1 MKVDETHRRWL
12 SHVTGREVGESS
24 LIQQLWSG
32 YGACFRARLR
42 GNCDSAMVSS
52 DNNQHVVV
60 KCVQPP
66 KDMSHPR
73 GWSSRHAH
81 ERKIRSFNV
90 EHYFY
95 TNLQRLTDE
104 NCKTP
109 HCIAHD
115 NIESNSLLVLE
126 DLDGLG
132 FSARA
137 TSLSIDQA
145 LPVIKW
151 LAHFHA
157 TFLSIKDEN
166 VWKEGTYWH
175 LSTRLE
181 EFDAMPDSPLKHAA
195 RDISDALDN
204 AKFKSLLHGDAKVA
218 NFCFTPA
225 FDDCAAVDFQYTGH
239 GVGVKDVAY
248 FIGSALSKDDQL
260 HGTDTCINYYFSV
273 LRSRLVDTIGRSAFS
288 QLEQEWRRLYSFAC
302 ADFYRFLAGW
312 SPDHWKINDVLEMH
326 SQHALNLQVK

>member
-12 SHVTGREVGESS
+12 ADVTGRTVGKTV

-32 YGACFRARLR
+32 YGACFRAQL
-42 GNCDSAMVSS
+42 NKDSDGTTVKRE
-52 DNNQHVVV
+52 NIQHMVV

-66 KDMSHPR
+66 TDASHPR

-81 ERKIRSFNV
+81 ERKIRSFDV

-95 TNLQRLTDE
+95 TNLQPRTDE

-115 NIESNSLLVLE
+115 NIENNSLLVLE
-126 DLDGLG
+126 DLDVLG

-137 TSLSIDQA
+137 TSLSIEQA

-157 TFLSIKDEN
+157 TFLSLKNER
-166 VWKEGTYWH
+166 VWKDGTYWH
-175 LSTRLE
+175 LSTRLD
-181 EFDAMPDSPLKHAA
+181 EFDAMPDTPLKHAA

-204 AKFKSLLHGDAKVA
+204 AKFKTLLHGDAKVA

-225 FDDCAAVDFQYTGH
+225 FDSCAAVDFQYTGH

-248 FIGSALSKDDQL
+248 FIGSALSKYDQL
-260 HGTDTCINYYFSV
+260 HGTDICINYYFTK
-273 LRSRLVDTIGRSAFS
+273 LRSLLTDSLGVSAFN
-288 QLEQEWRRLYSFAC
+288 QLEQEWRQLYPFAC

-312 SPDHWKINDVLEMH
+312 SPDHWKINGVLDMH
-326 SQHALNLQVK
+326 SQHALKQLEK